1 MAQTITVVTYEHDG
15 YSDFFPCATQKAAL
29 ALALAF
35 VQQKK
40 EEYGLQGEDE
50 DLLKDWAAYTEGKEN
65 INIQDIEFIE

>member
-15 YSDFFPCATQKAAL
+15 YSDFFPCATQKAAK

-40 EEYGLQGEDE
+40 EEYGLQGDDE
-50 DLLKDWAAYTEGKEN
+50 ELLKDWAVHTEGKEY
-65 INIQDIEFIE
+65 ISIQDIELIE